1 MFFHNIGME
10 EFCNDGSEF
19 YVAFFS
25 NVEVAPL
32 FSQASI
38 FVKIDNMEDFQQTV
52 AYSFKSETKERE
64 IGPRSS
70 VELALP
76 PEMRF
81 GDVGETDK
89 GVFIQSMDGAKL
101 SVTAF
106 GAEFSSS
113 DTYQLLPC
121 VYLPS
126 NYEYYAVSVAKEI
139 RVLIEEGE
147 EFILPPSGNSAIVFI
162 ASGEMTTVTITP
174 SQDVE
179 IIKGTTTPAGT
190 SLEQTLGK
198 GKAVFLSS
206 PEDLTGTRV
215 VSDKPLAFFSGHE
228 CGTMPFDLQFCD
240 HMVEQ
245 ILPTSTWGT
254 EFYTASFMT
263 RSLDRFRALTS
274 RDDNSIRWVCTG
286 ENPTSDERSLP
297 TAGNFTEF
305 EIPSNRFCR
314 FTSIYPALLA
324 QFSIGGA
331 TSSLF
336 AADPSMTIIPP
347 AGQYKDSYMLNYFSG
362 QIVTNFVNIFLLA
375 TPGITT
381 DGVSLDKAPISGT
394 WSGISCEEG
403 NEVCAY
409 GIQVEI
415 TGTESGVVTL
425 AHSNPDAKLLG
436 ISYSTD
442 IRTSR
447 ASHSGMTQKPIAR
460 KTTTKQTYIY
470 HCNFPP
476 MAKYNGRVFL
486 CVCVCA
492 LSFTHSGHSVTV
504 SVGVQCG
511 RRKWGGS
518 HIDQQ
523 DWRPSR

>member
-1 MFFHNIGME
+1 ME

-25 NVEVAPL
+25 NIEVVPL
-32 FSQASI
+32 LSRVSI
-38 FVKIDNMEDFQQTV
+38 LVKIDNMEDFQQTV
-52 AYSFKSETKERE
+52 AYSYKSETMERE
-64 IGPRSS
+64 IGPSS
-70 VELALP
+70 SIEVALP

-81 GDVGETDK
+81 GAVGETDK
-89 GVFIQSMDGAKL
+89 GVVIQSMDGAKL

-139 RVLIEEGE
+139 RMLIEDGE
-147 EFILPPSGNSAIVFI
+147 EFILPPSGNSIIALI
-162 ASGEMTTVTITP
+162 ASEERTTVTITP

-190 SLEQTLGK
+190 SLELTLGK

-206 PEDLTGTRV
+206 SEDLTGTRV

-228 CGTMPFDLQFCD
+228 CGNMPFDLQFCD

-245 ILPTSTWGT
+245 IPPTSTWGT

-274 RDDNSIRWVCTG
+274 RDDNSISWVCTG

-297 TAGNFTEF
+297 TAGDFTEF
-305 EIPSNRFCR
+305 EILANRFCR
-314 FTSIYPALLA
+314 FTSIYPVLLA

-331 TSSLF
+331 ASSMF

-347 AGQYKDSYMLNYFSG
+347 AGQYRDSYMLNYFSG
-362 QIVTNFVNIFLLA
+362 FRVRNFTNIFLLT

-381 DGVSLDKAPISGT
+381 DGVSLDKAVINGT
-394 WSGISCEEG
+394 WTGISCEEGG

-415 TGTESGVVTL
+415 TETETGVVTL

-460 KTTTKQTYIY
+460 KTTTKQTFIY
-470 HCNFPP
+470 QCNFPP
-476 MAKYNGRVFL
+476 IQQQSLL

-492 LSFTHSGHSVTV
+492 LSFTPSGHSVAV
-504 SVGVQCG
+504 SVRVQCG

-523 DWRPSR
+523 DRRPSR

>member
-1 MFFHNIGME
+1 ME

-25 NVEVAPL
+25 NVAISPL

-38 FVKIDNMEDFQQTV
+38 LVKIDNMEDFQQTV
-52 AYSFKSETKERE
+52 AYSYKSETRERE
-64 IGPRSS
+64 IGPSS
-70 VELALP
+70 SIELPLP

-81 GDVGETDK
+81 GAVGETDK

-106 GAEFSSS
+106 GTEFSSS

-147 EFILPPSGNSAIVFI
+147 EFILPPSGNSAIVLI
-162 ASGEMTTVTITP
+162 ASEEMTTVTITP
-174 SQDVE
+174 SQDIE

-215 VSDKPLAFFSGHE
+215 ISDKPLAFYSGHE
-228 CGTMPFDLQFCD
+228 CGNMPFDLQFCD

-245 ILPTSTWGT
+245 IPPTSTWGT

-286 ENPTSDERSLP
+286 DNPTSDERSLP

-305 EIPSNRFCR
+305 EILANRFCR
-314 FTSIYPALLA
+314 FTSIYPVLLA

-331 TSSLF
+331 TSSLI

-362 QIVTNFVNIFLLA
+362 LRVRNFVNIFLLA
-375 TPGITT
+375 TPGIAT

-394 WSGISCEEG
+394 WTGISCEEGG

-415 TGTESGVVTL
+415 NEMEFDVVTL

-470 HCNFPP
+470 LCNFPRP

-486 CVCVCA
+486 CVCVAMCPFIYTQWTRCRCQRR
-492 LSFTHSGHSVTV
+492 STV
-504 SVGVQCG
+504 WKKEVG
-511 RRKWGGS
+511 R
-518 HIDQQ
+518 
-523 DWRPSR
+523 